1 MIEQFPASSNQPLGL
16 SGWKIASNFDRL
28 SSRHDRSY
36 FSKAAPWV
44 GRNLTIFTPLI
55 VILCALGLFAL
66 TASPVAA
73 QQPTPSDDEVNRLAK
88 EMYCPVCENVPLD
101 VCPTQACAQWRALIR
116 QKMAEGLSDAEIKEY
131 FVIQYGD
138 RVLAEPP
145 RRGLNW
151 LVYILPPVFFIGGAV
166 IVYNVMRSMRKTA
179 VEADPIEPDQILSEE
194 DAYLARME
202 EELRHRQEKDG

>member
-1 MIEQFPASSNQPLGL
+1 MRPFSHNDFSRPQVADSVFHRLDPQADGHGKKMAGNWEGWMSRASGVL
-16 SGWKIASNFDRL
+16 SAFVFVFLALVLLAL
-28 SSRHDRSY
+28 SPSG
-36 FSKAAPWV
+36 A
-44 GRNLTIFTPLI
+44 
-55 VILCALGLFAL
+55 
-66 TASPVAA
+66 AA

-131 FVIQYGD
+131 FVLQYGD

-151 LVYILPPVFFIGGAV
+151 LVYILPPVFFLGGAF
-166 IVYNVMRSMRKTA
+166 IVYNVLRKMRTQA
-179 VEADPIEPDQILSEE
+179 LEIDLPADALDTLADDP
-194 DAYLARME
+194 YLEKLE
-202 EELRHRQEKDG
+202 EELKRRQENGR